1 MMSAEKDPGWRSG
14 NVLAGGSVM
23 NQIAAAAGYQSER
36 TINKPEPSAIDRAI
50 QQLAG
55 AANKLD
61 AESMKLLEELQ
72 PIAGPG
78 SPQCEPRA
86 GLPPSGDS
94 RVVTEIDEVA
104 RMLDNLADRLRDYRG
119 RIEL

>member
-1 MMSAEKDPGWRSG
+1 MMAAEKDPGWRSG
-14 NVLAGGSVM
+14 AVLGGNSAL
-23 NQIAAAAGYQSER
+23 NQIAAAAGYQQER
-36 TINKPEPSAIDRAI
+36 TINKSEPSGIDKAI

-55 AANKLD
+55 AANRLD
-61 AESMKLLEELQ
+61 SEAMKLLERLQ

-78 SPQCEPRA
+78 SPQREPCA
-86 GLPPSGDS
+86 TLPPSGDS

-119 RIEL
+119 RLEL